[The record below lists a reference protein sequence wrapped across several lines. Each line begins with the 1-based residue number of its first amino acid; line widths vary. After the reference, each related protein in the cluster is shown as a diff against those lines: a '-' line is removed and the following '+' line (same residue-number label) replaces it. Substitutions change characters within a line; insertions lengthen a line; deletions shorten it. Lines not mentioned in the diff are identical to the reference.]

1 MSVKYFCD
9 GCGVEVTAENQ
20 CAGGPMYSKDRLGGE
35 IVAKS
40 GARLKVEIL
49 TSLNGIANDGC
60 FCKHC
65 VVQAIIDLSKPG
77 PAGPSLRPLR

>member
-9 GCGVEVTAENQ
+9 GCGAEVTEENQ

-35 IVAKS
+35 VVAKS

-49 TSLNGIANDGC
+49 TSLNGTANAGC

-65 VVQAIIDLSKPG
+65 VVQAIIDLAKPA
-77 PAGPSLRPLR
+77 PAEPRLRSLR